1 MGEMALPLKMKW
13 AFKELDNIRKE
24 NYSWIPSS
32 GQSDV
37 QAGQRVIIDLPANSL
52 VDLTTFQMAYT
63 GETTH
68 NGCPN
73 GGAEHTVQ
81 TRFFP
86 RNTAS
91 IIQNLEV
98 RVNNQTIFNVPEY
111 NLVWNKL
118 YDYTCGQDS
127 IARRKTGGENTDP
140 SSKTYVDTTDG
151 KVKSRRGYALGDE
164 RVDASA
170 RDKDTYVIRSWL
182 GPFSSASTQVI
193 DTTLL
198 GTVTIVIT
206 LAPATILMYGLAS
219 SAAVDGVA
227 VGDSETG
234 REIEALGARAAR
246 LAAEPANYKLSNI
259 VLSIDRYHMDAN
271 FYNAQANVLSSG
283 SVYKLWYPNY
293 TVLSSSSVLAHNKT
307 SVHRFSISS
316 RSLDYVMGTFKL
328 QNYDTPF
335 PPVITKC
342 AVNDDGFFGNNISTF
357 ESQVKHGLPYLF
369 NNTRYLC
376 TNGESITST
385 KWKIGTHE
393 YRTKTPQE
401 SFDGLLNHF
410 NIQQDVNGGMY
421 PGIASLNH
429 FITQFYADLISL
441 NVSGESS
448 DIFTAS
454 GINTNQGPINI
465 EWYVNATTLT
475 HDTDL
480 VNIDEQNNNN
490 TVRVLPY
497 LIAAYSSHIEIHA
510 GRQISLVS

>member
-32 GQSDV
+32 GQGDV
-37 QAGQRVIIDLPANSL
+37 QANQRIIIDLPQNSL

-63 GETTH
+63 GESCH
-68 NGCPN
+68 NGAADTAADN
-73 GGAEHTVQ
+73 TVQ
-81 TRFFP
+81 TWFFP
-86 RNTAS
+86 RNSSS

-98 RVNNQTIFNVPEY
+98 RINNQTIFNVPEY
-111 NLVWNKL
+111 NMVWNKL

-127 IARRKTGGENTDP
+127 LARRKAGGENSDP
-140 SSKTYVDTTDG
+140 SSKTFIDTDG
-151 KVKSRRGYALGDE
+151 IIRSRRGYAFGDI
-164 RVDASA
+164 RNNTA

-206 LAPATILMYGLAS
+206 LAPATVLMSGQYSTDAV
-219 SAAVDGVA
+219 AAVVA
-227 VGDSETG
+227 GTSETG
-234 REIEALGARAAR
+234 RAIAALGRRSAGGGQGA
-246 LAAEPANYKLSNI
+246 LAADVFNYRLSNI
-259 VLSIDRYHMDAN
+259 VLSVDRYHMDAN

-293 TVLSSSSVLAHNKT
+293 TVLSSNSVLASNKT
-307 SVHRFSISS
+307 SVHRFNIST
-316 RSLDYVMGTFKL
+316 RSLDYVMGTFKIVG
-328 QNYDTPF
+328 YDTPG
-335 PPVITKC
+335 PPIISKISTDNTKGFYGS
-342 AVNDDGFFGNNISTF
+342 NDATF
-357 ESQVKHGLPYLF
+357 ESQVKNGLPVLF
-369 NNTRYLC
+369 NNSKYLLN
-376 TNGESITST
+376 NGDSIVST

-393 YRTKTPQE
+393 YRTKTNQE
-401 SFDGLLNHF
+401 NFDGLLNHF
-410 NIQQDVNGGMY
+410 NIQQNVDGGMY

-441 NVSGESS
+441 NVSGEGS

-465 EWYVNATTLT
+465 EWYVNANALT
-475 HDTDL
+475 GATEFTPAAG
-480 VNIDEQNNNN
+480 NC
-490 TVRVLPY
+490 LPY
-497 LIAAYSSHIEIHA
+497 LIAGYSSHIEIRG